1 MPSTLLTTWN
11 FLKPVIEISIL
22 WAVFYQIL
30 IFFQNTRAFQVL
42 KGLVYLLVAFLV
54 FEFLGLDTLT
64 LLLRHFFAISIL
76 AFLIIFQQEIRH
88 GLARLGQQHLFSTS
102 LEDSEITAMIEEIT
116 AAAYK
121 LARRKIG
128 CLIALEKETKLKTY
142 IDSGIAID
150 GKVTSEIIQSIFI
163 PTSPMHDGGIII
175 RNDRIL
181 AAACLFPLSENI
193 NLSKIIGTRHRAAL
207 GLTEQTDA
215 IAIMVSEETG
225 NISVASEGRFIP
237 IISKERFSS
246 ILKDLL
252 VGQQKEK
259 S

>member
-1 MPSTLLTTWN
+1 MLPTILTIWN
-11 FLKPVIEISIL
+11 TSKPIAEILIL

-30 IFFQNTRAFQVL
+30 AFFNGTKAFQVL
-42 KGLVYLLVAFLV
+42 KGLIYLLIGFLI
-54 FEFLGLDTLT
+54 FEFIGLTTLT
-64 LLLRHFFAISIL
+64 LLLRYFFTISVL
-76 AFLIIFQQEIRH
+76 AFLIIFQQEIRQ
-88 GLARLGQQHLFSTS
+88 GLARLGQQHLFVGS
-102 LEDSEITAMIEEIT
+102 LEESEITAMIEEIM
-116 AAAYK
+116 AATHK

-142 IDSGIAID
+142 IESGVAID
-150 GKVTSEIIQSIFI
+150 GKVTSEIIQSIFV
-163 PTSPMHDGGIII
+163 PTSPLHDGGIII

-215 IAIMVSEETG
+215 IAVMVSEETG

-237 IISKERFSS
+237 IVSKENFSS
-246 ILKDLL
+246 ILKSLL
-252 VGQQKEK
+252 VGQKEK
-259 S
+259 A